1 MRHLDQPVPEDSRKP
16 GADDQAEILGILEDL
31 DLLEELLE
39 DLDDAGITTRDEA
52 MSLFADANKHVGE
65 RAADD
70 HAVRLENIITAMDD
84 FEVTSREDIV
94 AKMSYIEAQADSID
108 EGAQDLEDL

>member
-1 MRHLDQPVPEDSRKP
+1 MQHVDQPLPEDSRKP
-16 GADDQAEILGILEDL
+16 GADDQAEILGILGDL

-39 DLDDAGITTRDEA
+39 DLDEAGITTRDEA
-52 MSLFADANKHVGE
+52 MALLADADEHVGE
-65 RAADD
+65 RVADS
-70 HAVRLENIITAMDD
+70 HASRLENIITAMDD
-84 FEVTSREDIV
+84 FEVTSREDII